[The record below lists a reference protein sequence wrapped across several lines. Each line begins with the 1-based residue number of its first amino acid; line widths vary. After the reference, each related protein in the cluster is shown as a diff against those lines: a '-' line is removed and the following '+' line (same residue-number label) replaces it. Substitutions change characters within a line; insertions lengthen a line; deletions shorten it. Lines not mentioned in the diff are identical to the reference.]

1 MLASRPPSQGVG
13 RTPDM
18 KTISAA
24 LLGAP
29 LDPFSSHTRQHIA
42 LVAFLAWIGLG
53 ADGLSSSCYGPEEAF
68 LALGEHTHLALY
80 MAAAT
85 ALTVFVIAVGYNQ
98 VIELF
103 PSGGGGYKVA
113 TSLIGPYTGLVS
125 GAALI
130 VDYMLTIAISVAS
143 GADAVFSLLPVAGH
157 SPRDAGREIR
167 RRRLDDRG
175 YHRRRNR
182 LLPAQPRALCA
193 RQKKDPRGRRGA
205 GLDRI

>member
-1 MLASRPPSQGVG
+1 
-13 RTPDM
+13 M

-24 LLGAP
+24 LFGAP
-29 LDPFSSHTRQHIA
+29 LDPFSHQTRQHIA

-80 MAAAT
+80 MVAAT

-113 TSLIGPYTGLVS
+113 TNLIGPYTGLVS

-143 GADAVFSLLPVAGH
+143 GGFTWFARAQLSTLANCAV
-157 SPRDAGREIR
+157 R
-167 RRRLDDRG
+167 
-175 YHRRRNR
+175 
-182 LLPAQPRALCA
+182 
-193 RQKKDPRGRRGA
+193 
-205 GLDRI
+205 

>member
-1 MLASRPPSQGVG
+1 
-13 RTPDM
+13 M

-24 LLGAP
+24 LFGAP
-29 LDPFSSHTRQHIA
+29 LDPFSNQTRQHIA

-103 PSGGGGYKVA
+103 P
-113 TSLIGPYTGLVS
+113 P
-125 GAALI
+125 GAAATRSR
-130 VDYMLTIAISVAS
+130 TI
-143 GADAVFSLLPVAGH
+143 
-157 SPRDAGREIR
+157 
-167 RRRLDDRG
+167 
-175 YHRRRNR
+175 
-182 LLPAQPRALCA
+182 
-193 RQKKDPRGRRGA
+193 
-205 GLDRI
+205 

>member
-1 MLASRPPSQGVG
+1 
-13 RTPDM
+13 M

-24 LLGAP
+24 LFGAP
-29 LDPFSSHTRQHIA
+29 LDPFSSQTRQHIA

-85 ALTVFVIAVGYNQ
+85 ALTVFVIAVAYNQ

-113 TSLIGPYTGLVS
+113 TNLIGPHAGLVS

-130 VDYMLTIAISVAS
+130 VDYMLTIAISIAS
-143 GADAVFSLLPVAGH
+143 GVDAFFSLLPLEWQSYKLATEVVL
-157 SPRDAGREIR
+157 IVV
-167 RRRLDDRG
+167 LVVLNLRG
-175 YHRRRNR
+175 MKEVIA
-182 LLPAQPRALCA
+182 LL
-193 RQKKDPRGRRGA
+193 
-205 GLDRI
+205 

>member
-1 MLASRPPSQGVG
+1 
-13 RTPDM
+13 M

-24 LLGAP
+24 LFGAP
-29 LDPFSSHTRQHIA
+29 LDPFSSQTRQHIA

-68 LALGEHTHLALY
+68 LALGEHSHLALY

-85 ALTVFVIAVGYNQ
+85 ALTVFVIAVAYNQ

-113 TSLIGPYTGLVS
+113 TNLIGPYTGLVS

-130 VDYMLTIAISVAS
+130 VGRREGRGRCHSGLSRLIAWEAGAPERRFTVGGSAKSVARCHRTVLAYWKFES
-143 GADAVFSLLPVAGH
+143 ISLQRRVRCEPVSRGNSPSYADKPPL
-157 SPRDAGREIR
+157 
-167 RRRLDDRG
+167 
-175 YHRRRNR
+175 
-182 LLPAQPRALCA
+182 A
-193 RQKKDPRGRRGA
+193 RSS
-205 GLDRI
+205 RIGWNTPCP

>member
-1 MLASRPPSQGVG
+1 
-13 RTPDM
+13 M

-29 LDPFSSHTRQHIA
+29 LDPFSNQTRQHIA

-103 PSGGGGYKVA
+103 PSGGGGYKVRA
-113 TSLIGPYTGLVS
+113 
-125 GAALI
+125 
-130 VDYMLTIAISVAS
+130 
-143 GADAVFSLLPVAGH
+143 
-157 SPRDAGREIR
+157 PRRGIAGRWKPAVADL
-167 RRRLDDRG
+167 RRRL
-175 YHRRRNR
+175 RRFRPGGGRIFYCASIMVFRKTASYWSPLASRSTRCSLFSRASR
-182 LLPAQPRALCA
+182 L
-193 RQKKDPRGRRGA
+193 
-205 GLDRI
+205 

>member
-1 MLASRPPSQGVG
+1 
-13 RTPDM
+13 M

-24 LLGAP
+24 LFGAS
-29 LDPFSSHTRQHIA
+29 LDPFSSQTRQHIA

-85 ALTVFVIAVGYNQ
+85 ALTVFVIAVAYNQ

-113 TSLIGPYTGLVS
+113 TNLIGPLHRAGLGS
-125 GAALI
+125 GAHCRLY
-130 VDYMLTIAISVAS
+130 VD
-143 GADAVFSLLPVAGH
+143 H
-157 SPRDAGREIR
+157 RDLCRER
-167 RRRLDDRG
+167 RRCRLQ
-175 YHRRRNR
+175 
-182 LLPAQPRALCA
+182 PATGGRAEL
-193 RQKKDPRGRRGA
+193 
-205 GLDRI
+205 

>member
-1 MLASRPPSQGVG
+1 
-13 RTPDM
+13 M

-24 LLGAP
+24 LFGAP
-29 LDPFSSHTRQHIA
+29 LDPFSSQTRQHIA

-80 MAAAT
+80 MAGAT
-85 ALTVFVIAVGYNQ
+85 ALTVFVIAVAYNQ

-113 TSLIGPYTGLVS
+113 TNLIGPYTGLVS

-143 GADAVFSLLPVAGH
+143 GVDAVFSLLPVAVQSFKLWTELGLVLVLLYLNLRH
-157 SPRDAGREIR
+157 AGVDQSTAANLSRVLCHPCGAYPVRHRDAIGKPARA
-167 RRRLDDRG
+167 DPGDAAG
-175 YHRRRNR
+175 NR
-182 LLPAQPRALCA
+182 
-193 RQKKDPRGRRGA
+193 
-205 GLDRI
+205 

>member
-1 MLASRPPSQGVG
+1 
-13 RTPDM
+13 M
-18 KTISAA
+18 KTIRAA

-29 LDPFSSHTRQHIA
+29 LDPFSSQTRQHIA

-85 ALTVFVIAVGYNQ
+85 ALTVFVISLGYNQ

-113 TSLIGPYTGLVS
+113 TQLLGPYVGLVS
-125 GAALI
+125 GEELF
-130 VDYMLTIAISVAS
+130 VDYFFTITVAS
-143 GADAVFSLLPVAGH
+143 ASGMGALFSLLPNNMAPYKLFSESLLLVLLLG
-157 SPRDAGREIR
+157 
-167 RRRLDDRG
+167 LNMRG
-175 YHRRRNR
+175 MKESIKF
-182 LLPAQPRALCA
+182 LLPIFVGFMLTHVVLIIYGISAHS
-193 RQKKDPRGRRGA
+193 K
-205 GLDRI
+205 GLINIIPSTVSDT